1 MSFATT
7 LTQAWRQRGGLARA
21 LWPLSALH
29 GLLVMIRR
37 RLYSREFLQS
47 TRLPVPVVVVGNVIA
62 GGAGKTP
69 LVIALVRHLQSKG
82 HRPGV
87 VSRGYGRQGADCLEV
102 LPTLSAA
109 QAGDEPLLIRQL
121 TGAPVFVA
129 PRRVEAA
136 RALLSAHPDT
146 DVIVC
151 DDGLQHYALQRDL
164 NIAVFDERGV
174 GNGWLLPAGPL
185 REPWPQRW
193 GRKNGLKRSAG
204 PGSVRPVDLVL
215 HTGDRL
221 AFDGFGS
228 SRSLADE
235 AVAADGRRVSLQSL
249 QGEKLIAVAGIAK
262 PQAFFDMLR
271 AAGLQLERTLAM
283 PDHVGPEDLAALG
296 LFREKSGSTL
306 RVLCTQKDAV
316 KLFPMHPS
324 AGLQLLAVPLTF
336 MPEPAFMEAFDA
348 SLRHLLEPVQ
358 PALASQSA
366 TASPLPSPHGHKTP

>member
-1 MSFATT
+1 MSLEST
-7 LTQAWRQRGGLARA
+7 LTQAWRQRGGLARL

-37 RLYSREFLQS
+37 RLYSHGFLKS
-47 TRLPVPVVVVGNVIA
+47 TRLPVPVVVVGNVVA

-69 LVIALVRHLQSKG
+69 LVMALVRHLQSSG
-82 HRPGV
+82 YRPGI
-87 VSRGYGRQGADCLEV
+87 VSRGYGRRGVDCLEV
-102 LPTLSAA
+102 MPALTAA

-136 RALLSAHPDT
+136 QALLRAHPDI

-164 NIAVFDERGV
+164 NIAVFDERGI

-185 REPWPQRW
+185 REPWPQCW
-193 GRKNGLKRSAG
+193 AQSGGLTDTG
-204 PGSVRPVDLVL
+204 PRSVRPVDVVL
-215 HTGDRL
+215 HTGDTR
-221 AFDGFGS
+221 AFEGFGS

-235 AVAADGRRVSLQSL
+235 AIAPDGRRVSLQSL
-249 QGEKLIAVAGIAK
+249 QGEKLIALAGIAK

-271 AAGLQLERTLAM
+271 ARGLQLERTLAL
-283 PDHVGPEDLAALG
+283 PDHVSPEELAALD
-296 LFREKSGSTL
+296 LFAGKADAARC
-306 RVLCTQKDAV
+306 VLCTQKDAV
-316 KLFPMHPS
+316 KLFAMYPH

-336 MPEPAFMEAFDA
+336 TPETAFMNDLDTR
-348 SLRHLLEPVQ
+348 LRNLLARTPHIH
-358 PALASQSA
+358 SA
-366 TASPLPSPHGHKTP
+366 TASQLPSPHGHKTP

>member
-1 MSFATT
+1 MSLAST
-7 LTQAWRQRGGLARA
+7 LTEAWGQRGGLARA

-29 GLLVMIRR
+29 GMLVAVRRTLYRRGLLK
-37 RLYSREFLQS
+37 S
-47 TRLPVPVVVVGNVIA
+47 TQLPVPVVVVGNVIA

-69 LVIALVRHLQSKG
+69 LVMALVRHLQNKG

-87 VSRGYGRQGADCLEV
+87 VSRGYGRQGVDCLEV
-102 LPTLSAA
+102 LPTLTAM

-136 RALLSAHPDT
+136 QALLRTHPDT

-193 GRKNGLKRSAG
+193 ARGNVSAQPAG
-204 PGSVRPVDLVL
+204 PSSVRPVDLVL
-215 HTGDRL
+215 HTGASR
-221 AFDGFGS
+221 AFEGFGA

-235 AVAADGRRVSLQSL
+235 AIAAGGSRVSLNSL
-249 QGEKLIAVAGIAK
+249 QGEQLIALAGIAK
-262 PQAFFDMLR
+262 PQAFFDMLQAR
-271 AAGLQLERTLAM
+271 GLQLERTYAL
-283 PDHVGPEDLAALG
+283 PDHVGPDELAALA
-296 LFREKSGSTL
+296 LFPANAAPAL

-316 KLFPMHPS
+316 KLFAMYPD
-324 AGLQLLAVPLTF
+324 AGRQLLAVALSF
-336 MPEPAFMEAFDA
+336 VPEPGFMKAFEEN
-348 SLRHLLEPVQ
+348 LRELLA
-358 PALASQSA
+358 PAQAGQSA
-366 TASPLPSPHGHKTP
+366 AASPLPSPHGHKTP